1 MIVSMNTKHC
11 SLTIYLMCR
20 DGLNRFPME
29 FTLAKQKT
37 SQQSPGLVILS
48 EFVSC
53 ARVMRG
59 AIHVNPWKFD
69 EVSI

>member
-1 MIVSMNTKHC
+1 
-11 SLTIYLMCR
+11 
-20 DGLNRFPME
+20 ME

-48 EFVSC
+48 EFVSS

-69 EVSI
+69 EASAIYL